1 MGRLMKRV
9 IKSSVVAATT
19 ALISNVLNLSET
31 KVGKILGI
39 AIPMITFFTAD
50 DPQISD
56 LIFKDSKKK
65 KKQRDEKK
73 DGFLTPKE
81 AEKEFFDIFGDKG
94 HAMSKFI
101 AKETDSTE
109 EEVNGVLGMTLSVM
123 EAGFGRVIE
132 EDAVDEKGFNKLLK
146 GEVEEQ
152 EKRDPS
158 LFKMMRKAIF

>member
-1 MGRLMKRV
+1 MSRV
-9 IKSSVVAATT
+9 IKSSIVAATT

-50 DPQISD
+50 DPQITD

-65 KKQRDEKK
+65 KKQRKDKK
-73 DGFLTPKE
+73 GGFLTPKA
-81 AEKEFFDIFGDKG
+81 AEENFFNIFGDKG
-94 HAMSKFI
+94 HAMSKLI

-109 EEVNGVLGMTLSVM
+109 EEVNGVLGMTLAVM

-132 EDAVDEKGFNKLLK
+132 EEEVDEKGFQKLIK
-146 GEVEEQ
+146 DEAEEQ
-152 EKRDPS
+152 KKKKPS
-158 LFKMMRKAIF
+158 LFKMATNMIF